1 MGYNMPTKLHFPG
14 TTYSQN
20 KAAIKANFPKTCK
33 WDMKGRRGWFGED
46 LAIIAHLRSG
56 EPGTLYL
63 EGKQEYID
71 YVVNASKEIVDS
83 CQVELVDEIPDF
95 QPFAPGME
103 TIKKQGLIDL
113 SPRAKRK
120 ARITNERINLEAAEM
135 SEDFIKKWITLIEK
149 ECQNHKE
156 I

>member
-1 MGYNMPTKLHFPG
+1 
-14 TTYSQN
+14 
-20 KAAIKANFPKTCK
+20 
-33 WDMKGRRGWFGED
+33 
-46 LAIIAHLRSG
+46 HLRSG

-83 CQVELVDEIPDF
+83 CQVEIVDEIPDF